1 MGMTIAE
8 KALARASGKRLVRPG
23 QYVDA
28 KIDRLIADEE
38 FYRMHAEA
46 VQAGI
51 PGGIPRI
58 WDLERFHVV
67 LEHFQPAMNQVQA
80 LRQKKMRELVHQQY
94 GIKYFRDA
102 TCGVIHRIA
111 IEDYV
116 LPGELALGSDSHSC
130 AWGAINCVGTGMGEH
145 EMVFALTYGT
155 LWFKVPETIKVTL
168 TGRLSRW
175 TGSKDVALY
184 LGGTYSTEFALY
196 RSIEFTGPG
205 ASDLSIDGR
214 IALAAQAVELG
225 GKFGLFEF
233 DEKAREFL
241 AGRQEMRHQLDWM
254 QPVAADPDAAYCR
267 EVTVDLDRLEPQVAR
282 PHTFENVVPVGQIAG
297 TRVDQAIVGS
307 CANGNPE
314 DLAAVARVL
323 KGRKVHPR
331 TRFLVQPNSWA
342 VYRRCIEEGVVQ
354 DLLAAGAQVLAPGC
368 HLCLGMQ
375 GTLAEGEVC
384 ISSTTRNHRG
394 RMGSGDSGIYLAS
407 PMTVAA
413 SAVAGSIQDPSEVL
427 K

>member
-8 KALARASGKRLVRPG
+8 KVLARASGHTSVQPG

-46 VQAGI
+46 VQAGV

-58 WDLERFHVV
+58 WDPERFHVV

-80 LRQKKMRELVHQQY
+80 LRQKKMRELARQY
-94 GIKYFRDA
+94 GLKYFRDA

-111 IEDYV
+111 MEDFV
-116 LPGELALGSDSHSC
+116 LPGELGVGADSHSC
-130 AWGAINCVGTGMGEH
+130 AWGALNCVGTGMGEH
-145 EMVFALTYGT
+145 ELVFALTYGT
-155 LWFKVPETIKVTL
+155 IWFKVPETIKVTL
-168 TGRLSRW
+168 TGRLPRW
-175 TGSKDVALY
+175 SSSKDIALQ
-184 LGGTYSTEFALY
+184 LGGAYSTEFALY
-196 RSIEFTGPG
+196 RSIEFTGPA
-205 ASDLSIDGR
+205 ASDLSIDAR
-214 IALAAQAVELG
+214 ITLAAHAVELG
-225 GKFGLFEF
+225 GKFGLFDF
-233 DEKAREFL
+233 DRKTEAFL
-241 AGRQEMRHQLDWM
+241 AARREMRHQLAWM
-254 QPVAADPDAAYCR
+254 QPVAADPDAGYCR
-267 EVTVDLDRLEPQVAR
+267 EISLNLDEVEPQVAR
-282 PHTFENVVPVGQIAG
+282 PHTFENVVPVSKVAG
-297 TRVDQAIVGS
+297 TPVDQAMVGA

-314 DLAAVARVL
+314 DLAAVAMIL

-342 VYRRCIEEGVVQ
+342 VYSQCITDGTIQ
-354 DLLAAGAQVLAPGC
+354 DILAAGAQVLAPGC

-375 GTLAEGEVC
+375 GTLADGEVC

-394 RMGSGDSGIYLAS
+394 RMGSGESEVYLAS

-413 SAVAGSIQDPSEVL
+413 SAIAGSIQVASEVL

>member
-8 KALARASGKRLVRPG
+8 KVLARASGNTSVQPG

-58 WDLERFHVV
+58 WDPERFHVV

-80 LRQKKMRELVHQQY
+80 LRQKKMRELARQY
-94 GIKYFRDA
+94 TIKYFRDV

-111 IEDYV
+111 IEDFV
-116 LPGELALGSDSHSC
+116 LPGELGVGADSHSC
-130 AWGAINCVGTGMGEH
+130 AWGALNCVGTGMGEH
-145 EMVFALTYGT
+145 ELVFALTYGT
-155 LWFKVPETIKVTL
+155 IWFKVPETIKVTL
-168 TGRLSRW
+168 TGRLPRW
-175 TGSKDVALY
+175 TCSKDIALH
-184 LGGTYSTEFALY
+184 LGGEYSTEFALY
-196 RSIEFTGPG
+196 KSIEFTGP
-205 ASDLSIDGR
+205 AAADLSIDAR
-214 IALAAQAVELG
+214 ITLAAQAVELG
-225 GKFGLFEF
+225 AKFGLFGF
-233 DEKAREFL
+233 DQKTEEFL
-241 AGRQEMRHQLDWM
+241 AGRQEMRHQLGWM
-254 QPVAADPDAAYCR
+254 RPVAADPDAAYCR
-267 EVTVDLDRLEPQVAR
+267 EVRLNLDDLEPQVAR
-282 PHTFENVVPVGQIAG
+282 PHTFENVVPVSGVAG
-297 TRVDQAIVGS
+297 TPVDQAIVGA

-314 DLAAVARVL
+314 DLAAVARIL

-342 VYRRCIEEGVVQ
+342 VYNRCIADGTIQEI
-354 DLLAAGAQVLAPGC
+354 LAAGAQVLAPGC

-375 GTLAEGEVC
+375 GTLADGEVC

-394 RMGSGDSGIYLAS
+394 RMGSGESGVYLAS

-413 SAVAGSIQDPSEVL
+413 SAIAGSIQPPSEVL